1 MNLQGKR
8 DYSGIRLTQH
18 ALDRFTERFGV
29 APELAEIELRR
40 VLKLTRRLGRNPS
53 NGAIAILALHQER
66 SLVAILQEEKACL
79 TVMTWPQ
86 FHPRMREF
94 GRWKL
99 PRKRGR
105 WLRRLIGRDHPETPD
120 PSSFVPLDIKLD
132 D

>member
-18 ALDRFTERFGV
+18 ALERFTERFGV
-29 APELAEIELRR
+29 APELAESELRS
-40 VLKLTRRLGRNPS
+40 VLKVTRRIGRNPDS
-53 NGAIAILALHQER
+53 GAIAVLTLHQR
-66 SLVAILQEEKACL
+66 RTLVAILQEEKACL

-94 GRWKL
+94 GRWKI

-105 WLRRLIGRDHPETPD
+105 WLRRLIGGNLAEGLDPPPFIPLESELDH
-120 PSSFVPLDIKLD
+120 
-132 D
+132 